1 MQEDQHLESTKK
13 EAPGK
18 ESPDQEA
25 PFKGARLTREEIQAM
40 SYWELWGVRRK
51 AGPWFYTLTNGL
63 YAFIAYL
70 FLKVC
75 YLFYLRDF
83 SAFRIDWWSV
93 PLCAAIGLVY
103 WFAHEFLY
111 RKHTSASDSQK

>member
-1 MQEDQHLESTKK
+1 MTRTPMQEDQHLESTKK

-40 SYWELWGVRRK
+40 
-51 AGPWFYTLTNGL
+51 F